1 MVYCA
6 ERLDFQGNHSPW
18 ILIFYAFFYLW
29 GIFPF
34 FRPTWIK
41 CVFLFCIFVL
51 SFSLESNGAGWGLN
65 THSRC
70 NLLYYLWEGLL
81 GRSFGNW
88 VVYPIVIGVFFLVAS
103 LSFFLLY
110 NLSPLFQAARAQPLQ
125 PDVRYM
131 TLVAM

>member
-1 MVYCA
+1 MVHCA

-18 ILIFYAFFYLW
+18 ILILYVFFFTFGESSL
-29 GIFPF
+29 FL
-34 FRPTWIK
+34 RSTWIK

-65 THSRC
+65 IHSRC

-88 VVYPIVIGVFFLVAS
+88 VVYPI
-103 LSFFLLY
+103 
-110 NLSPLFQAARAQPLQ
+110 
-125 PDVRYM
+125 
-131 TLVAM
+131 